1 MASTTRTAQRRRP
14 FWAPLIGLAGTGAI
28 LGFLQLL
35 PAAGLEHTPS
45 AAPRLALVLAGLTI
59 LYRLWRRLLALP
71 TALGGGLV
79 VGLAYFGV
87 SLHFLGASANP
98 DPSTFIWHEAV
109 TTAGAMMLFVPWWGG
124 WFLLARGLARAVQ
137 VPTLEPL
144 AFVLAFAVSDLLLG
158 DLVMG
163 LPLAPLALF
172 VLDTPLSGLVRLT
185 GQLGSDLALVGV
197 GAALGHWTSLAAEL
211 RDERPKHS
219 AQPRLALGP
228 SLSLVAVGA
237 CAWMGAPRG
246 AAPTRDDASVGPVVH
261 LVQPA
266 LPHPAFLPPDRAEE
280 IVRQA
285 ILQGIQNGVRAGAQV
300 IVLPEGAL
308 LDDLTASPSA
318 LATLAE
324 QLPQGTVL
332 VAGFKRAEV
341 TSGPDGAFDVRP
353 FNSVGLIGH
362 QDAVGGK
369 AEAADVGPGQ
379 LLRVM
384 DKAHLVPIGE
394 VLPPGFAALG
404 FDVLAGPS
412 GGYARGP
419 QIAVVS
425 ELPGVAPFAVLICFE
440 AVLTG
445 AVSRETQSAT
455 WLLNISSETSFR
467 GTVGPR
473 FLLDH
478 MRLRALESGRP
489 MLRATAHAYSGLIG
503 ADGSLVALLPPEAA
517 SGITVEVPA
526 SRPTPFGRLGYAPFY
541 GVLAAGLSVLG
552 GAMATRLLRHSRARF
567 LAKRPSN
574 P

>member
-1 MASTTRTAQRRRP
+1 M
-14 FWAPLIGLAGTGAI
+14 
-28 LGFLQLL
+28 
-35 PAAGLEHTPS
+35 EHVPS
-45 AAPRLALVLAGLTI
+45 AAPRLALALAGLAV

-98 DPSTFIWHEAV
+98 DPSTFIGREAI

-158 DLVMG
+158 DLVMS

-185 GQLGSDLALVGV
+185 GQLGADLALVGI
-197 GAALGHWTSLAAEL
+197 GAAMGHWTSLAAEL
-211 RDERPKHS
+211 RHEQPK
-219 AQPRLALGP
+219 PRLALGP
-228 SLSLVAVGA
+228 ALSLVAVGA
-237 CAWMGAPRG
+237 CAWMGAPCG
-246 AAPTRDDASVGPVVH
+246 AAPTRDDAPVGPVVH

-285 ILQGIQNGVRAGAQV
+285 ILQGIQNGVRAGVQI

-308 LDDLTASPSA
+308 LDDLTASPTA
-318 LATLAE
+318 VATLAE

-341 TSGPDGAFDVRP
+341 TSGPYGAFNVRP
-353 FNSVGLIGH
+353 FNSAGLIGH
-362 QDAVGGK
+362 QDIVEGM
-369 AEAADVGPGQ
+369 AEAAGDVGQEQ

-384 DKAHLVPIGE
+384 DKAHLVPFGE

-425 ELPGVAPFAVLICFE
+425 ELPEVAPFAVLICFE

-445 AVSRETQSAT
+445 AVSREAQSAT
-455 WLLNISSETSFR
+455 WLLNLSSETSFR

-552 GAMATRLLRHSRARF
+552 SAIATRLLRHSQARF
-567 LAKRPSN
+567 LARRSSN